1 MRRRPKRLCF
11 ILVLLLKMK
20 DEDLPKL
27 MATKEERE
35 YLSRYVDISNS
46 RLNDNDV
53 SLLLEFE
60 GCVGNSSM
68 KECSDDKWCSD
79 GKYTRKEINEYIVED
94 DHTITH
100 NYSYCDDDGTSGSYS
115 KRYSRARDIIN
126 ILREVPELLK

>member
-1 MRRRPKRLCF
+1 
-11 ILVLLLKMK
+11 MK

-27 MATKEERE
+27 IATKEERE

-46 RLNDNDV
+46 RLNNNDV

-68 KECSDDKWCSD
+68 KERSFDNWCSD

-100 NYSYCDDDGTSGSYS
+100 NYSYCDDDGTNGSYS

-126 ILREVPELLK
+126 ILREVPGLLK